1 MFYLRKLKYATT
13 MTVKTFMKS
22 DKNLTKK
29 GNKPKDYMELFLF
42 FYKMY

>member
-1 MFYLRKLKYATT
+1 MLYLRKFKYATT

-22 DKNLTKK
+22 DKDLTKK
-29 GNKPKDYMELFLF
+29 GNKPKDYLELFLF